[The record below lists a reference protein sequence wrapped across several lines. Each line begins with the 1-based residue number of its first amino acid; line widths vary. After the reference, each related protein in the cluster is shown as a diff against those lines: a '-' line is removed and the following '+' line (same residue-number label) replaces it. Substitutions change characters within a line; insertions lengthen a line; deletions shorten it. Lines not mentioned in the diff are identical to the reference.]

1 MKQYWEN
8 QIVLGGGCA
17 STCVLPFAF
26 VCAKNMNK
34 WVERGYFANL
44 CTLMLVPAAAGGAG
58 GGGGGGGGGWVGEGR
73 VTKRKL
79 KQNVES
85 IFTAVEAGEP

>member
-1 MKQYWEN
+1 
-8 QIVLGGGCA
+8 
-17 STCVLPFAF
+17 
-26 VCAKNMNK
+26 
-34 WVERGYFANL
+34 
-44 CTLMLVPAAAGGAG
+44 MLVPAAAGGAG

-85 IFTAVEAGEP
+85 IFTAVAAGEP